1 MGTGLT
7 GAPGIA
13 EYVADLHELLRQGRA
28 STAVQLR
35 EAMGACGESEI
46 TAVTDAAEAPLPLRP
61 RLVRSNTGM
70 VTSYPALCNAP
81 VPPLAELARD
91 YRRRGDGCVMLY
103 GRPHRVAHPIASF
116 GMESHLA
123 AGADDANANSD
134 SDSDGGVCSLA
145 TS

>member
-1 MGTGLT
+1 MR
-7 GAPGIA
+7 PGRRYRSA
-13 EYVADLHELLRQGRA
+13 GVV
-28 STAVQLR
+28 TAR
-35 EAMGACGESEI
+35 
-46 TAVTDAAEAPLPLRP
+46 
-61 RLVRSNTGM
+61 
-70 VTSYPALCNAP
+70 PALCNAP

-123 AGADDANANSD
+123 AVAADAGDRSD
-134 SDSDGGVCSLA
+134 DSGDGTCSLA